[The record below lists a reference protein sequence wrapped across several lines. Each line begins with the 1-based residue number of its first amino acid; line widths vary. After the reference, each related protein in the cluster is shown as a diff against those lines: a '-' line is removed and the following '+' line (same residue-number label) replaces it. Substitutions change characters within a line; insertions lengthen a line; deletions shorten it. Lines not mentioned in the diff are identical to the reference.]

1 MARALAVVAVMAMA
15 MFGMASAAT
24 YNVGEPG
31 GSWDLRTNYTDW
43 VTSKRFH
50 PGDQL
55 VFKYPVGQH
64 DVVEVTK
71 EAFDSCT
78 AANAIATH
86 TNGNDII
93 PLTAPGT
100 RYFLCSIGTHCA
112 NGMKIQVDVV
122 SGATSMAP
130 TPAGAPGSS
139 PSTPSTPST
148 PGSSASTIKGTAAGF
163 GLAAVML
170 AAGLMA

>member
-15 MFGMASAAT
+15 VFGMASAAT

-31 GSWDLRTNYTDW
+31 GSWDLRTNYADW
-43 VTSKRFH
+43 VASKRFH
-50 PGDQL
+50 PGDEL

-64 DVVEVTK
+64 DVLEVTK

-78 AANAIATH
+78 ASNAIATH

-93 PLTAPGT
+93 RLTAPGT

-112 NGMKIQVDVV
+112 NGMKIQVNVV
-122 SGATSMAP
+122 PGATSMA
-130 TPAGAPGSS
+130 PAGAPGSS
-139 PSTPSTPST
+139 PSTPST